1 MPKNY
6 NSKNYEEL
14 RSLATYLG
22 LGKDKELRIICEE
35 IEELSNMNSIIESQQ
50 LLKRFEDYI
59 YPKTKQFVAENI
71 IQKDIYFL
79 KFYNTAKN
87 YGFDSIISLFHK
99 DEPRSYS
106 KSNFFHNLPREFEDT
121 NNKNVS
127 LRMKS

>member
-1 MPKNY
+1 MPKKFH
-6 NSKNYEEL
+6 SKNYEEL

-22 LGKDKELRIICEE
+22 LGKDKELRIICEG

-59 YPKTKQFVAENI
+59 YPKTKKFVRENI
-71 IQKDIYFL
+71 IQKDSHFL
-79 KFYNTAKN
+79 EFYNVAKN
-87 YGFDSIISLFHK
+87 YGFNRIISLFPK
-99 DEPRSYS
+99 EEPKSYS

>member
-22 LGKDKELRIICEE
+22 LGKDKELRIICEG
-35 IEELSNMNSIIESQQ
+35 IEELSHRNSIIESQR
-50 LLKRFEDYI
+50 LLQSFEAYI
-59 YPKTKQFVAENI
+59 YPKTKEFIENDI

-87 YGFDSIISLFHK
+87 YGFDSIISLFPK
-99 DEPRSYS
+99 EEPMSYP